1 VRVRR
6 AWLLTL
12 GPIGTASLLYVFVTR
27 GFTDPSDVPGAGLG
41 WPLLGVL
48 PLFVFGVWLL
58 TVTSSR
64 VAVYV
69 ALGATGSAVGSAYE
83 TYVWTHLEVL
93 GSSTFALLN
102 QVGLTADALA
112 AIGFLLMFAT
122 FPDGLLEQR
131 WQRIAL
137 RFVWVG
143 VFIGPA
149 TLLTYSQVVLPEYLG
164 IDGPPISNPYAVP
177 ALSGLVPVVDA
188 LFGTWW
194 ILPGL
199 ALLVFYS
206 RCLFGPPA
214 RRAQLRIMGVA
225 VTAAILAYM
234 FWEGVALTRFA
245 GTPVATASGVLTAIT
260 LAALPVAGIHGILR
274 YGAYDV
280 GVADRGKVVV
290 RSSNT
295 LITLFY
301 AVAVATPGVLLV
313 GRLEPVSAVLLTAVL
328 AVVLLP
334 VRGLLQRLVRSAV
347 FGDRDHHLTLLTE
360 LGARLE
366 QSLELDEVL
375 SRLAHGVGD
384 GLDATWVRIRLV
396 GTDGGWADTPV
407 GVAGTVSGEAVA
419 GQDLTLV
426 DARLGRIELGPRR
439 HGDYSLAELQLLE
452 TVARQAT
459 TAVANVRLNTQLAEQ
474 LEELTASRLRLITA
488 QDAERR
494 RIERDLHDGIQ
505 QNIVALMAGLR
516 LARNRLD
523 RGALRPEELTELQDQ
538 ARETL
543 ADLRQLAHGIH
554 PQVLSDNGLVAA
566 VESRTA
572 RFPIPVTI
580 RAGGQVRQQRFDAD
594 VETVAY
600 YTVREALA
608 NVAKHSGA
616 TQAVVTL
623 RHHGGRLSVEVTD
636 DGTGFDPSEVGDGQS
651 GVTNIRDRVAAV
663 HGTLTVDS
671 AIGGG
676 TRILVDLPTAP
687 ETVPG
692 HAVREA
698 ASVPVAASAAAA
710 VSTPV
715 PTSVP
720 QPASPSVPES
730 AAESAAESIPET
742 TGGPR
747 A

>member
-1 VRVRR
+1 MRVRR

-12 GPIGTASLLYVFVTR
+12 GPLGTASLLYVFVTR
-27 GFTDPSDVPGAGLG
+27 GFADPSDVPGAGLG

-93 GSSTFALLN
+93 GSSTFALFN

-112 AIGFLLMFAT
+112 SIGFLLMFAS
-122 FPDGLLEQR
+122 FPDGILEQR

-137 RFVWVG
+137 GFVWVG
-143 VFIGPA
+143 AFIGPV
-149 TLLTYSQVVLPEYLG
+149 TLLTYSQVVLPEYIG
-164 IDGPPISNPYAVP
+164 IEGPPIPNPYAVP

-188 LFGTWW
+188 VFYTWW

-206 RCLFGPPA
+206 RCLLGPPA
-214 RRAQLRIMGVA
+214 RRAQLRVMGVA
-225 VTAAILAYM
+225 VTSAILAYG
-234 FWEGVALTRFA
+234 FWEGVALSRFP
-245 GTPVATASGVLTAIT
+245 GTPVETVATALVAIT
-260 LAALPVAGIHGILR
+260 TTALPVAGIHGILR

-280 GVADRGKVVV
+280 DVADRGKVVV
-290 RSSNT
+290 RSSTT

-301 AVAVATPGVLLV
+301 GVAVATPGVLLV
-313 GRLEPVSAVLLTAVL
+313 NQLEPVSAVLLTAVL

-334 VRGLLQRLVRSAV
+334 VRGLLQRLVRGAV
-347 FGDRDHHLTLLTE
+347 LGDRDHHLALLTE

-366 QSLELDEVL
+366 QSVELDEVL
-375 SRLAHGVGD
+375 SRLANGVGD

-396 GTDGGWADTPV
+396 GTDGGWVDTPV
-407 GVAGTVSGEAVA
+407 GVAGAVTGEAVA
-419 GQDLTLV
+419 GQNLTLG

-439 HGDYSLAELQLLE
+439 HGDYSLAELNLLE

-459 TAVANVRLNTQLAEQ
+459 TAVATVRLNTQLAEQ

-566 VESRTA
+566 VESRTG
-572 RFPIPVTI
+572 RFPVPVTI
-580 RAGGQVRQQRFDAD
+580 RAGDEVRQQRFDAD

-608 NVAKHSGA
+608 NIAKHSGA

-623 RHHGGRLSVEVTD
+623 RHHDGVLSVEVAD
-636 DGTGFDPSEVGDGQS
+636 DGTGFDPSAVGDGQS
-651 GVTNIRDRVAAV
+651 GLTNIRDRVAAV

-671 AIGGG
+671 AVGGG
-676 TRILVDLPTAP
+676 TRIFVDLPTAP
-687 ETVPG
+687 DAGPG

-698 ASVPVAASAAAA
+698 APVPVAASVAAPA
-710 VSTPV
+710 STSA

-720 QPASPSVPES
+720 EAVPPPEPEPAAGSM
-730 AAESAAESIPET
+730 PET
-742 TGGPR
+742 TGAGR